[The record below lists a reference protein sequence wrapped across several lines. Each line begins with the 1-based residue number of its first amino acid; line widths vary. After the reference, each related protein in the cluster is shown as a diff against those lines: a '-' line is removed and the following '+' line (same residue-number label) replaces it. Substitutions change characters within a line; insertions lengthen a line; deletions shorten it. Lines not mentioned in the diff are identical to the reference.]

1 MASRSMIGYEKE
13 DGLIVFVY
21 CHELG
26 YPNYQLSLLISEYMD
41 RNKVI
46 DLVAK
51 GSMRELKENINE
63 ISFFNQGY
71 VSVCYSACK
80 KGDYIQ
86 AMDESGCNYC
96 YYLGLDGKW
105 HYGLSSLGQD
115 ITKPESLP
123 KEIKNKFEKI

>member
-1 MASRSMIGYEKE
+1 MR
-13 DGLIVFVY
+13 
-21 CHELG
+21 
-26 YPNYQLSLLISEYMD
+26 
-41 RNKVI
+41 
-46 DLVAK
+46 LV
-51 GSMRELKENINE
+51 
-63 ISFFNQGY
+63 FFNQGY

-86 AMDESGCNYC
+86 AMNESGCNYC

-123 KEIKNKFEKI
+123 KEIKNKFEKIKIVIDKYLKISIIGTVERVDKISTLTKKIKLEGNLLWLHVH